1 MGTKNNPKNRKAV
14 EKQKYKGKEIEPVY
28 YCGNNS
34 GHGNYMAAKYSGSSA
49 ASLIADSSGK
59 PLQWEQ
65 LCGSDSV

>member
-34 GHGNYMAAKYSGSSA
+34 GHGNYMAAKYSGSCC
-49 ASLIADSSGK
+49 K
-59 PLQWEQ
+59 PYCRQ
-65 LCGSDSV
+65 LWQAFTMGTTLRL